1 MLFGYLFNTKQTVTL
16 ATISAAMIML
26 FFSNTILPLETLS
39 SYTRNI
45 VQYNPFIIGET
56 MLKKVLLFGSSYTG
70 IAEPVYLL
78 LGFSF
83 SVLIGAI
90 LARSLSKKYLNTK

>member
-1 MLFGYLFNTKQTVTL
+1 MLLGYIFNTKQTVTL

-56 MLKKVLLFGSSYTG
+56 MLKKILLFGSG
-70 IAEPVYLL
+70 IAGVTESVYFL

-83 SVLIGAI
+83 ALLIGAI
-90 LARSLSKKYLNTK
+90 AARTFSKKYLNTG